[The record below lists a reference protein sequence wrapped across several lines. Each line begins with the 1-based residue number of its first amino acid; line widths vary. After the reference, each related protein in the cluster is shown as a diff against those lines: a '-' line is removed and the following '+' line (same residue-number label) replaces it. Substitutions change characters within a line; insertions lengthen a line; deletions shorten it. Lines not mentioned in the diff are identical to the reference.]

1 MDEKGM
7 LTLAVNKLY
16 KDSLL
21 TKELFLFGLEQQ
33 QQEVVAISENG
44 FTAAVYGAVYSCQ
57 FVGDELVCDIHTTT
71 H

>member
-16 KDSLL
+16 KESLL

-33 QQEVVAISENG
+33 EGVVAISENG

>member
-1 MDEKGM
+1 MTEKDM

-16 KDSLL
+16 KDTGLP
-21 TKELFLFGLEQQ
+21 KELFLFGLEQQ
-33 QQEVVAISENG
+33 EEVVAISENG

-57 FVGDELVCDIHTTT
+57 FVGDKLVCDIHTTT

>member
-1 MDEKGM
+1 MDERKL
-7 LTLAVNKLY
+7 LTAVVNKLY
-16 KDSLL
+16 KDTKLS
-21 TKELFLFGLEQQ
+21 KELFLFGLEQQ
-33 QQEVVAISENG
+33 EGVVAISENG